1 MKTSEKF
8 YEAPTLFIEQFIVNW
23 LFLLKIDDLV
33 SRIQIQ
39 HLSHETSK
47 ITRMT
52 LTQLV
57 STMVYENKLPPVFL
71 NPITDTYEHLPENL
85 CLLLKDKKGADF
97 RKLYT
102 SLKKKAAR
110 MERDRV
116 KLESNKDMGQDT
128 VQDHEGQENDLNITF
143 WNRIRGFFQGF

>member
-1 MKTSEKF
+1 MKTSGKF
-8 YEAPTLFIEQFIVNW
+8 NEVPKLFIEQFIVNW
-23 LFLLKIDDLV
+23 LFLVKIDDLV
-33 SRIQIQ
+33 SRIQ

-47 ITRMT
+47 MTRMT

-71 NPITDTYEHLPENL
+71 NPITDTYEYLPENL
-85 CLLLKDKKGADF
+85 YLLLKDKKGADF

-116 KLESNKDMGQDT
+116 KLESNKDMVQDT
-128 VQDHEGQENDLNITF
+128 VQDQEGQENDLNITF

>member
-1 MKTSEKF
+1 MKTSEKS
-8 YEAPTLFIEQFIVNW
+8 YEVPTLSIEEFIVNW
-23 LFLLKIDDLV
+23 LFLVKIDYLV
-33 SRIQIQ
+33 ARIQ
-39 HLSHETSK
+39 HLSDETSK
-47 ITRMT
+47 MTRMT

-71 NPITDTYEHLPENL
+71 NPITDTYEYLPENL
-85 CLLLKDKKGADF
+85 YLLLKDKKGADF

-116 KLESNKDMGQDT
+116 KLESNKDMVQDT
-128 VQDHEGQENDLNITF
+128 VQDQEGQENDLNITF

>member
-1 MKTSEKF
+1 MKTSEKS
-8 YEAPTLFIEQFIVNW
+8 YEVPTLSIEEFIVNW
-23 LFLLKIDDLV
+23 LFLVKIDYLV
-33 SRIQIQ
+33 SRIQ
-39 HLSHETSK
+39 HLSDETSEM
-47 ITRMT
+47 TRMT

-71 NPITDTYEHLPENL
+71 NPITDTYEYLPENL
-85 CLLLKDKKGADF
+85 YLLLKDKKGDDF

-110 MERDRV
+110 MVRDRV
-116 KLESNKDMGQDT
+116 KLESNKDMVQDT
-128 VQDHEGQENDLNITF
+128 VQDQEGQENDLNITF

>member
-1 MKTSEKF
+1 MKTSEKS
-8 YEAPTLFIEQFIVNW
+8 YEVPKLFIEQFIVNW
-23 LFLLKIDDLV
+23 LFLVKIDDLV
-33 SRIQIQ
+33 SRIQ

-71 NPITDTYEHLPENL
+71 NPITDTYEYLPENL
-85 CLLLKDKKGADF
+85 YLLLKDKKGADF

-116 KLESNKDMGQDT
+116 KLESNKDMVQDT
-128 VQDHEGQENDLNITF
+128 VQDQEGQENDLNITF

>member
-1 MKTSEKF
+1 MKTSEKS
-8 YEAPTLFIEQFIVNW
+8 YEVPTQFIEQFIVNW
-23 LFLLKIDDLV
+23 LFLVKIDDLV
-33 SRIQIQ
+33 SRIQ

-71 NPITDTYEHLPENL
+71 NPITDTYEYLPENL
-85 CLLLKDKKGADF
+85 YLLLKDKKGADF

-116 KLESNKDMGQDT
+116 KLESNKDMVQDT
-128 VQDHEGQENDLNITF
+128 VQDQEGQENDLNITF

>member
-1 MKTSEKF
+1 MKTSEKS
-8 YEAPTLFIEQFIVNW
+8 YEVQTLSIEEFFIVNW
-23 LFLLKIDDLV
+23 LFLVKIDDLV
-33 SRIQIQ
+33 SRIQ
-39 HLSHETSK
+39 HLSDETSK
-47 ITRMT
+47 MTRMT

-71 NPITDTYEHLPENL
+71 NPITDTYEYLPENL
-85 CLLLKDKKGADF
+85 YLLLKDKKGADF

-116 KLESNKDMGQDT
+116 KLESNKDMVQDT
-128 VQDHEGQENDLNITF
+128 VQDQEGQENDLNITF